1 MIRNVLTAR
10 VGNLICQVP
19 HSCTRSPTQV
29 YVNLRPSA
37 LSLKAVIIIVIIII
51 IIIIIIIVVVFRF
64 PGCFFFGSVFQVNKY

>member
-10 VGNLICQVP
+10 VGNLICQV
-19 HSCTRSPTQV
+19 

-37 LSLKAVIIIVIIII
+37 LSLKAVIII

-64 PGCFFFGSVFQVNKY
+64 PGCFFWVSLSAE